1 MPFETIRTR
10 LAARPFMPFCVVTS
24 SGDRYAIRHPEMAV
38 ATKAELAIALP
49 DADGTPLSPADP
61 LDTPRD
67 GTRAARCGTGSIG
80 GPTGRRNF
88 VYRKRPTRCGSGN
101 YATLGS

>member
-38 ATKAELAIALP
+38 ATKAELAIVLP
-49 DADGTPLSPADP
+49 DADGTPSRLQILSTLHVTALEP
-61 LDTPRD
+61 LD
-67 GTRAARCGTGSIG
+67 AA
-80 GPTGRRNF
+80 P
-88 VYRKRPTRCGSGN
+88 
-101 YATLGS
+101 AA